1 MSNKWYARTV
11 LFVSDID
18 RSVDFYVKQLGFI
31 QNWRFLDA
39 EGTPGVAQV
48 ARPGLELILYRS
60 DEWPDK
66 IGKGLTFISLDGEV
80 LKALLTEL
88 EERGVDVKD
97 GVWGYRVMIVMD
109 PDGNELYF
117 PYEEGLQ
124 AKGTLQRF

>member
-11 LFVSDID
+11 LFVSEID

-60 DEWPDK
+60 EEWPDK
-66 IGKGLTFISLDGEV
+66 IGKGLTFISLDAEV
-80 LKALLTEL
+80 LNALRTEL

-97 GVWGYRVMIVMD
+97 GLWGYRVMVVTD
-109 PDGNELYF
+109 PDGNEFYF